1 MIRNVEAVYVNGG
14 LKLVDRL
21 PLREN
26 ERERV
31 SIDQLDTPERPA
43 AAAAGRGEARRRIAS
58 AMELPRRG
66 GRLLDRLTVAIVRGR
81 TAEVAFRDAHTA
93 RRYSS
98 W

>member
-43 AAAAGRGEARRRIAS
+43 AAAAAAAAAAGRGEVT
-58 AMELPRRG
+58 
-66 GRLLDRLTVAIVRGR
+66 DR
-81 TAEVAFRDAHTA
+81 FRDGVAASRRKTA
-93 RRYSS
+93 GPLDGRDCSRPDS
-98 W
+98 

>member
-1 MIRNVEAVYVNGG
+1 MIRDVEAVYVNGG

-43 AAAAGRGEARRRIAS
+43 AAAAAGRGEVT
-58 AMELPRRG
+58 
-66 GRLLDRLTVAIVRGR
+66 DR
-81 TAEVAFRDAHTA
+81 FRDGVAASRRKTA
-93 RRYSS
+93 GPLDGRDCSRPDS
-98 W
+98 

>member
-43 AAAAGRGEARRRIAS
+43 AAGRGEVT
-58 AMELPRRG
+58 
-66 GRLLDRLTVAIVRGR
+66 DR
-81 TAEVAFRDAHTA
+81 FRDGVAASRRKTA
-93 RRYSS
+93 GPLDGRDCSRPDS
-98 W
+98 

>member
-43 AAAAGRGEARRRIAS
+43 AAAAGRGEAT
-58 AMELPRRG
+58 
-66 GRLLDRLTVAIVRGR
+66 DR
-81 TAEVAFRDAHTA
+81 FRDGVAASRRKTA
-93 RRYSS
+93 GPLDGRDCSRPDS
-98 W
+98 